1 MQDTQM
7 QTTNQPQKINPIVWG
22 GLLIVAGV
30 LLLLQNIGL
39 FGSVMSTI
47 WVLVFAAGGA
57 VFLYG
62 FFSRRENMW
71 WAAIP
76 GCTLFGLAGA
86 ILMSDI
92 MPASMEFLS
101 GPLFLGSIGLGFVLI
116 YFVRHDAWWAIIP
129 ASTMGTLAVVAAT
142 EGADLGL
149 GELVSGSI
157 FFVGLGLTFLV
168 VALLPSETQQ
178 RRWAF
183 IPSAVLL
190 AMGFLVGTPFIASIN
205 YIWPVALIVGGG
217 MLVWKALVTKQ
228 E

>member
-1 MQDTQM
+1 MQDTNM
-7 QTTNQPQKINPIVWG
+7 QTTNQPQKVNPIVWG

-30 LLLLQNIGL
+30 LLLLQNLGL
-39 FGSVMSTI
+39 FGSVMSMI
-47 WVLVFAAGGA
+47 WLLVFGAGGA

-62 FFSRRENMW
+62 FFSQREKMW

-86 ILMSDI
+86 ILMSEI
-92 MPASMEFLS
+92 MPAGMEFLA
-101 GPLFLGSIGLGFVLI
+101 GPLFLGSIGLGFLMI

-129 ASTMGTLAVVAAT
+129 AGVMGTLAVVAAT
-142 EGADLGL
+142 ETSDLEL

-168 VALLPSETQQ
+168 VALLPGETQQ

-183 IPSAVLL
+183 IPAAVLL
-190 AMGFLVGTPFIASIN
+190 AMGFLVGTPFINAIN

-217 MLVWKALVTKQ
+217 VLVWKALATKQ